1 MNRKSIVHRAF
12 TLIELLVVIT
22 IVAVL
27 AALLMPA
34 LGTAKERAN
43 TAACAGNLQRTGTG
57 FATYLN
63 DHNGFYPY
71 ISSECIPIIDYS
83 LAPCTCDA
91 TYLAGISA
99 TPAQSPYCN
108 TPSHINWDPSCPAL
122 PCWNGGFINS
132 ACCANHWVYQLAG
145 YFGAGAVNYAKSLR
159 CQANPWPFPPTVA
172 ANYTALVTYRMNG
185 AMFPSTYRGAW
196 GSAFGGVPNSPQGW
210 SRMVNLSDVDH
221 PSSVMLL
228 GETAYFPI
236 PNHWSATLLASQIAK
251 SPAITPCYVTNYV
264 TWTPCYCDNHFA
276 AYSQVGGGCVAIP
289 GSGEYSELQ
298 VTPTKS
304 CNALTAYWHNNGMNV
319 LKVDGH
325 VEQVSKVTLQNY
337 SLQMML
343 ASPGV
348 SANGPNSTPGGIFW
362 GDGKGLNNGQAWYS
376 NQYPGAPWPFNQ

>member
-1 MNRKSIVHRAF
+1 MICGRMGRIDLLSFPTVLLLSPGPAAGSIFIPGTTRLGSPPPPRWTMSQTLEDSMNRKSIVHRAF

-122 PCWNGGFINS
+122 PCWNGGFISS

-145 YFGAGAVNYAKSLR
+145 YFGDGAVN
-159 CQANPWPFPPTVA
+159 
-172 ANYTALVTYRMNG
+172 
-185 AMFPSTYRGAW
+185 
-196 GSAFGGVPNSPQGW
+196 
-210 SRMVNLSDVDH
+210 
-221 PSSVMLL
+221 
-228 GETAYFPI
+228 
-236 PNHWSATLLASQIAK
+236 
-251 SPAITPCYVTNYV
+251 
-264 TWTPCYCDNHFA
+264 
-276 AYSQVGGGCVAIP
+276 
-289 GSGEYSELQ
+289 
-298 VTPTKS
+298 
-304 CNALTAYWHNNGMNV
+304 
-319 LKVDGH
+319 
-325 VEQVSKVTLQNY
+325 
-337 SLQMML
+337 
-343 ASPGV
+343 
-348 SANGPNSTPGGIFW
+348 
-362 GDGKGLNNGQAWYS
+362 
-376 NQYPGAPWPFNQ
+376 